1 MDENNKKVRSK
12 KPLIIILSI
21 VAGVLLVAGAIF
33 AVLMQSAPEKVQQ
46 IMQPIQKTIY
56 EAKSVDLGQPND
68 DVGVMILSCD
78 TTDELSDARN
88 ISVSNRVGKYVQGT
102 GAFTNSS
109 FDVVIA
115 QGVFRNMVNIKDYK
129 SVHISIYINDVT
141 KLEDAIWLEFT
152 SGVIYDE
159 DEISWLIPPSKF
171 KNGWNEFYL
180 SIDGAYITGNPD
192 LETLFYYRMFSVGLQ
207 YGTTIIYDN
216 IYASDT
222 EGVIYQPEARIQRV
236 EPDEYE
242 ETASTEG
249 KMLMSCNT
257 VNIFETLSFVEVTTE
272 KGEFVEGTGA
282 YKLNGGV
289 ESPRAY
295 GQFVEPADISAYK
308 EGYLHLSVYVNDIGL
323 LTDRLNFEL
332 SSAGTYDTDEKQWL
346 IELSML
352 KSGWNELWLPMSDTS
367 DIGNID
373 LSKINY
379 FRLFTENPK
388 EGFQIILD
396 NVHVTMEGARD
407 DYKETKAKAGKMITS
422 CNTINSFT
430 QLQKAEVTTETGEF
444 VEGTGAFK
452 STNIT
457 SSLVEANFKKP
468 VDISAYKEGYM
479 HLSVYI
485 NDTAY
490 LGDLLILELT
500 SSGVFDVDEFHF
512 DISVDGLTNGWND
525 ILIPMSRGGYVDN
538 PDLSKINYLRIY
550 TNTDEEFPKRVFIV
564 DDIRVLSAAEGYVNE
579 ETAAPNGQMIASC
592 NTVDIFKELAWVEVT
607 KTSRQ
612 YVEGTG
618 ALKTNGFSEVLF
630 FGVLNNPVDISKYRS
645 GYLHV
650 SFFIDDVEKLAG
662 DVAIELSSDATPDV
676 DEYQWNI
683 AKATLRN
690 GWNELWLPYNDNGT
704 TTIGQPNLAYIQ
716 RIRVYTIGQK
726 EDMVTIFDN
735 IYATNDKN
743 GGNNCSCGKPIYM
756 GDILAG
762 NCLCYFTERFN
773 LKLSTECVE
782 GDFALQ
788 AKNAQAGMFGTFAKS
803 VNIKDCKTGYIHLS
817 LYIDDVSKLKNN
829 VSFELSSSGTHDK
842 NELDWEIKKKS
853 LKNGWNEIWLKV
865 EDAAV
870 TGSVKYRALNYFRL
884 YSAKCDEDMI
894 LILDNV
900 YATKTK

>member
-1 MDENNKKVRSK
+1 MEEQNKKVRNN
-12 KPLIIILSI
+12 KPLIIISI
-21 VAGVLLVAGAIF
+21 VAGICVVAGIILAIF
-33 AVLMQSAPEKVQQ
+33 MGGASGKVQQ
-46 IMQPIQKTIY
+46 IMKPIQKTIY

-78 TTDELSDARN
+78 TKDDLSDARN
-88 ISVSNRVGKYVQGT
+88 ISVSNRVGKYVEGT
-102 GAFTNSS
+102 GAFTNAS

-115 QGVFRNMVNIKDYK
+115 QGVFRNMVDISDYK
-129 SVHISIYINDVT
+129 SVHISIYINDAT
-141 KLEDAIWLEFT
+141 KLEDAIWLELT

-171 KNGWNEFYL
+171 KNGWNDFYL

-192 LETLFYYRMFSVGLQ
+192 LETLFYFRMFSVGLQ

-216 IYASDT
+216 IYATNT
-222 EGVIYQPEARIQRV
+222 EGVIYQPEARVQRV

-257 VNIFETLSFVEVTTE
+257 VNIFETLSFVEVTTD

-282 YKLNGGV
+282 YKLVGGV

-295 GQFVEPADISAYK
+295 GQFAKPADISAYK
-308 EGYLHLSVYVNDIGL
+308 DGYLHLSLYVNDVNL
-323 LTDRLNFEL
+323 LTDRINFEL
-332 SSAGTYDTDEKQWL
+332 TSAGTYDTDEKQWL
-346 IELSML
+346 IEYSML
-352 KSGWNELWLPMSDTS
+352 KSGWNEFWLPMGDTS

-379 FRLFTENPK
+379 FRIFTENPK

-407 DYKETKAKAGKMITS
+407 AYKETKADVGKMITS
-422 CNTINSFT
+422 CNTINTFT
-430 QLQKAEVTTETGEF
+430 KLFNAEVTTEKGQF
-444 VEGTGAFK
+444 VEGTGALK
-452 STNIT
+452 STNKT
-457 SSLVEANFKKP
+457 SSLIEANFKKP
-468 VDISAYKEGYM
+468 VDISAYTEGYM

-485 NDTAY
+485 NDVAY

-500 SSGVFDVDEFHF
+500 SSGTFDKDEFHF
-512 DISVDGLTNGWND
+512 DIAVDGLTNGWND
-525 ILIPMSRGGYVDN
+525 IVIPMSRGGYVEN

-550 TNTDEEFPKRVFIV
+550 TTTDEEYAKRVFIA
-564 DDIRVLSAAEGYVNE
+564 DDIRVLSASEGYVNE
-579 ETAAPNGQMIASC
+579 ETSAPNGQMIASC

-607 KTSRQ
+607 KASRQ

-630 FGVLNNPVDISKYRS
+630 YGVLNNPVNISKYGK
-645 GYLHV
+645 GYLHM
-650 SFFIDDVEKLAG
+650 SFFIDDVTKLAG
-662 DVAIELSSDATPDV
+662 DMAIELSSAGTPDV
-676 DEYQWNI
+676 DEYQWNVS
-683 AKATLRN
+683 KAILSN
-690 GWNELWLPYNDNGT
+690 GWNELWLPYNDST
-704 TTIGQPNLAYIQ
+704 TTVIGKPDLSKIQ

-726 EDMVTIFDN
+726 EGMVTIFDN
-735 IYATNDKN
+735 IYATNEKTV
-743 GGNNCSCGKPIYM
+743 GNACACGRPIYA
-756 GDILAG
+756 GDILTG
-762 NCLCYFTERFN
+762 NCLCYFEERFN
-773 LKLSTECVE
+773 LQLATEHVE

-788 AKNAQAGMFGTFAKS
+788 AKNAQAGMFGKFAKS
-803 VNIKDCKTGYIHLS
+803 VNMKDYKNGYIHLS

-829 VSFELSSSGTHDK
+829 ISFELSSSGTHDK

-853 LKNGWNEIWLKV
+853 LKNGWNEIWLNV

-870 TGSVKYRALNYFRL
+870 TGTVKYRALNYFRL

-900 YATKTK
+900 YVSKTK